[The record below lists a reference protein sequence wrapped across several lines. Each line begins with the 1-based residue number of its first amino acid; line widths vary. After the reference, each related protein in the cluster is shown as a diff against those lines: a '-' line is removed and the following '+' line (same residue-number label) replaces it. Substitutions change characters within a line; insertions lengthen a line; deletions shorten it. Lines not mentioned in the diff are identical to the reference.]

1 MKFCVRNFQ
10 IKIEGETRIQQIEG
24 NRIKNLSILETEF
37 VCQEEICTILV
48 TVIPNYLYIK

>member
-10 IKIEGETRIQQIEG
+10 IKIEREAKIQQIEG

-37 VCQEEICTILV
+37 VKKKFASFLSQLHLIIY
-48 TVIPNYLYIK
+48 P